1 MMDAD
6 KDYVVVKLITGEQ
19 LLAIKVDET
28 KQDITLLFPMQTKEV
43 HRVNDNGTASE
54 SITCSPFC
62 TFAQERM
69 FTFPKTSVMFYE
81 RLHSL
86 LVPYYIRMVNQYERM
101 VDVPESL
108 FREDEGYEDE
118 PEPLTVEDV
127 EKAVDR
133 LAAIMASASSE
144 TETEGTFVEGNDTV
158 H

>member
-6 KDYVVVKLITGEQ
+6 KDYVVVKLMTGEQ

-28 KQDITLLFPMQTKEV
+28 RQDITVLFPMQMKDIQ
-43 HRVNDNGTASE
+43 RINDDGTASE
-54 SITCSPFC
+54 SITGSPFC
-62 TFAQERM
+62 SFAQERM
-69 FTFPKTSVMFYE
+69 FTLPKTAVMFHE
-81 RLHSL
+81 RLHEL

-101 VDVPESL
+101 VEVPESM
-108 FREDEGYEDE
+108 FREDYEGE

-133 LAAIMASASSE
+133 LAAIMTAASSE
-144 TETEGTFVEGNDTV
+144 TESEGTFIEGNDTV

>member
-6 KDYVVVKLITGEQ
+6 KDYVVVKLMTGEQ

-43 HRVNDNGTASE
+43 QRISEDGSASE

-69 FTFPKTSVMFYE
+69 FTFPKTAVMFHE
-81 RLHSL
+81 RLHNL

-101 VDVPESL
+101 VEVPESL
-108 FREDEGYEDE
+108 FREDEGFEGE

-133 LAAIMASASSE
+133 LAAIMTAASSE
-144 TETEGTFVEGNDTV
+144 IDSDGTFIEGNETV